1 MEFKNYYD
9 ILGVSPEA
17 GDDEIRRAY
26 RKLARKYHPD
36 VSEEADAETRFKD
49 VSEAYEVL
57 KDPEKRAAFD
67 QVRRQPQG
75 GRPGGDWQPPPGFE
89 QGFGFGGGGFTAS
102 DPSGFSDFFDTLFGG
117 RAGGGR
123 GFSMRGADQRAAIRI
138 DLDTAHRGG
147 VRKLSLSEPDARGQ
161 LRSRTLNVR
170 IPAGVTDGQHIRLRG
185 QGGTGAGG
193 GPSGDMILE
202 VEVEA
207 DPRFTLEGRDI
218 HVTLPVAP
226 WEAALGTTVQVPT
239 LDGRVDLKV
248 PAGAQSGKRL
258 RLKGRG
264 LGGKRPGDQYVTL
277 RIVNPPADT
286 EAARA
291 AFQRLA
297 DEVPFNPRAGQED

>member
-26 RKLARKYHPD
+26 RKLARKFHPD
-36 VSEEADAETRFKD
+36 VSEEADAEARFKD
-49 VSEAYEVL
+49 ISEAYEVL

-67 QVRRQPQG
+67 QVRRQPRG
-75 GRPGGDWQPPPGFE
+75 GQRGGSWQPPPGFE
-89 QGFGFGGGGFTAS
+89 QEFNFGGGGFTGA

-117 RAGGGR
+117 RAGGAR

-138 DLDTAHRGG
+138 DLETAHRGG
-147 VRKLSLSEPDARGQ
+147 VRKLTLTEPDAVGNA
-161 LRSRTLNVR
+161 RSRTINVR
-170 IPAGVTDGQHIRLRG
+170 IPPGVTDGQHIRLRG
-185 QGGTGAGG
+185 QGSAGAGG

-202 VEVEA
+202 VEVEP

-218 HVTLPVAP
+218 HVTLPIAP
-226 WEAALGTTVQVPT
+226 WEAALGATVSVPT
-239 LDGRVDLKV
+239 LDGRVDVKV
-248 PAGAQSGKRL
+248 PAGSQSGKRL

-264 LGGKRPGDQYVTL
+264 LGGKQPGDQYVTL

-291 AFQRLA
+291 AFRRLA
-297 DEVPFNPRAGQED
+297 DEVPFDPRAAQEV

>member
-17 GDDEIRRAY
+17 DKDDIRRAY

-36 VSEEADAETRFKD
+36 VSKEADTETKFKD

-67 QVRRQPQG
+67 KLRRRPPG
-75 GRPGGDWQPPPGFE
+75 GGAGGDWQPPPGFE
-89 QGFGFGGGGFTAS
+89 QGFDFGGGGFTAS

-117 RAGGGR
+117 RAGAGR
-123 GFSMRGADQRAAIRI
+123 GFSTRGSDHRAAIRI
-138 DLDTAHRGG
+138 DLNTAHRGG
-147 VRKLSLSEPDARGQ
+147 VRKLSLSEPDARGKM
-161 LRSRTLNVR
+161 RERTINVR

-193 GPSGDMILE
+193 GPSGDIILE
-202 VEVEA
+202 VEVEP
-207 DPRFTLEGRDI
+207 DSRFALEGRDV

-226 WEAALGTTVQVPT
+226 WEAALGATIPVPT
-239 LDGRVDLKV
+239 LDGKVDLKV

-291 AFQRLA
+291 AFKRLA
-297 DEVPFNPRAGQED
+297 DEAPFNPRAALED